1 MTDRVINESSKRIT
15 QAYGGHNGVDLGWRQ
30 DENQNKVYANCK
42 GIVVEVVDGLGN
54 LQGSTG
60 VKSWGNYVLIKH
72 GNGYHSRYA
81 HLKSGILV
89 KKGQEVD
96 ENTQLGVIG
105 DSGNAYGR
113 HLHFEVA
120 TGYSSATRIDPT
132 PYLTKPIYEGPV
144 QPVQPSKSVEE
155 LANEVIAGKWGNGQE
170 RKDKLTAAGYDY
182 SAVQN
187 KVNELLGGITSNSNG
202 LKVGDKVKIVGT
214 GNGASDGSSNT
225 AYGIGWEREI
235 LKIYEGR
242 AYPYQVGNSTGT
254 TGFYKASSLE
264 KL

>member
-42 GIVVEVVDGLGN
+42 GTVVEVVDGLGN

-96 ENTQLGVIG
+96 ENTQLGIIG

-120 TGYSSATRIDPT
+120 TGYSSTTRIDPT
-132 PYLTKPIYEGPV
+132 PYLTKPIYEEPV

-182 SAVQN
+182 SAVHN

-202 LKVGDKVKIVGT
+202 LKVGDKVKIIGT

-242 AYPYQVGNSTGT
+242 EYPYQVGNSSGT
-254 TGFYKASSLE
+254 TGFYKASSLQ